1 MFFGRWEFW
10 GDRHS
15 TPLNPAWFGIVNG
28 LWLAAVWIIAGS
40 AMGSDDL
47 AISAGTA
54 FVVYAILTAMQA
66 GRTMPRWPAGLSFA
80 ARRRAAWAVR
90 RGEVVDDP
98 VAAAGVVAAAASVHR
113 DHPSLPRAR
122 AALGFF
128 AVLSLALVALAIAYG
143 SALGIAASLLGLATL
158 VLTIVRLPGALR
170 RQRDN
175 ATAALAGARRL
186 LGEPAA

>member
-1 MFFGRWEFW
+1 
-10 GDRHS
+10 
-15 TPLNPAWFGIVNG
+15 V
-28 LWLAAVWIIAGS
+28 GS
-40 AMGSDDL
+40 AIGSDDL

-54 FVVYAILTAMQA
+54 FVVYTILTAMQV

-98 VAAAGVVAAAASVHR
+98 VAAAGVVAAAASVQR
-113 DHPSLPRAR
+113 DHRSLPWMQAG
-122 AALGFF
+122 LGFV
-128 AVLSLALVALAIAYG
+128 AVLALALVALAIAHG
-143 SALGIAASLLGLATL
+143 SALGLAASLLGLAII

-175 ATAALAGARRL
+175 ADAALAGARRL

>member
-1 MFFGRWEFW
+1 
-10 GDRHS
+10 
-15 TPLNPAWFGIVNG
+15 
-28 LWLAAVWIIAGS
+28 
-40 AMGSDDL
+40 
-47 AISAGTA
+47 
-54 FVVYAILTAMQA
+54 
-66 GRTMPRWPAGLSFA
+66 
-80 ARRRAAWAVR
+80 VR

-122 AALGFF
+122 AVLGFF